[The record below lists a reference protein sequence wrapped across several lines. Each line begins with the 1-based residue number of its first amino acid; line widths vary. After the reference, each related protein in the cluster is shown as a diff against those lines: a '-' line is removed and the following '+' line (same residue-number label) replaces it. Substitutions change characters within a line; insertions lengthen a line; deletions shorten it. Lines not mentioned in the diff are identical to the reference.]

1 MRLRDGQCRAS
12 SPVQPGVGVDI
23 QRDYLQATSSE
34 ERLENAGLLVLEKS
48 MTVKV
53 HMAQIQWDR
62 LR

>member
-1 MRLRDGQCRAS
+1 MASAEPLVQS
-12 SPVQPGVGVDI
+12 SPEWGWTS
-23 QRDYLQATSSE
+23 RETYLQATSSE
-34 ERLENAGLLVLEKS
+34 EQLENAGLLVLEKS